1 MARIQYQRAAQAG
14 GYRPLQVDERNI
26 ARMREETA
34 RQIDGMRQAAQAEIQ
49 SRRDIAQSMKEDAAY
64 TARAEER
71 NFQIQTAN
79 SNRQIQGLQ
88 AQANRDRQQAAINRE
103 ATETIFKT
111 ISSFSA
117 TASEYVTKLN
127 QQKEDEQFEEDANT
141 ESTVDEA
148 IGDRTVELAMREA
161 DLNALQGIEEAE
173 ANGADPVIASQMKSQ
188 SSALGFDAT
197 AGDFYRYGKT
207 LHPDSRNK
215 YIEGLETAKG
225 APLSYEEKRDAVGR
239 YRSILFKNLKN
250 AGISSRFVKRITGL
264 INQSDDA
271 YLTQIRNQ
279 KKIEDDS
286 ITTERALTNVLQA
299 APDRLQDVFTTSFR
313 YLSSVNPNRSQV
325 LDLLQNKVFTATD
338 GKGNFVL
345 TGEQIAQLKFYGEG
359 LPAEGI
365 TFADK
370 YSDSKGNPTGRYAE
384 LLSERVKIQN
394 QFRQQQI
401 QADKLSEA
409 ELEDTLARAVMENP
423 TVERLEEAQR
433 MFVATA
439 LRESPKLA
447 IIEKSLT
454 YTAQHKQNI
463 ISSVSKLRDFEL
475 TPEIVAAAVDAN
487 PTDGAKI
494 KARYDAYN
502 AKWKSESYK
511 DAVKSVETVVSGTT
525 SFGTT
530 KAAEAGALPM
540 IANLKAELRNR
551 TAMYE
556 PALGFEAA
564 HQKAAGELANEY
576 RNGYRNKDS
585 KFYRKV
591 SRNGTVSYPNLPVGN
606 VSAAERT
613 KRDITDLRTSVK
625 TLGVEGVLDTPLS
638 VTSAERLDYIKKNFY
653 KDTFKPTPKEL
664 AFIGMTKG
672 MPLHEAYNRFFEANG
687 DSFRLNSPLRLN
699 GKEVTLTPEDQK
711 VLGDP
716 TKGPQ
721 AKLAVINRILNPGMF
736 QSAATMRAGSPFL
749 VYTSGNIGPT
759 STGQHLDV
767 KQVGGGQFPTTALDE
782 YIEVDDPE
790 LGVVPLSRV
799 PITGDFASHT
809 ARGSHGID
817 YGLYEGTKIYAKNGA
832 RVISNTPT
840 EHGDKLL
847 IQLPN
852 GKQYTFLHGTAA
864 K

>member
-1 MARIQYQRAAQAG
+1 MARLQYQGAARAG
-14 GYRPLQVDERNI
+14 GYRPQQVDERNI
-26 ARMREETA
+26 ARMREEAA
-34 RQIDGMRQAAQAEIQ
+34 RQIEGMRQVANAEIE
-49 SRRDIAQSMKEDAAY
+49 SRREVARAMKENAEY
-64 TARAEER
+64 TRSAKEK
-71 NFQIQTAN
+71 NYQIQTAN
-79 SNRQIQGLQ
+79 TRREIDGLQ
-88 AQANRDRQQAAINRE
+88 AQAVRDQNQAALNQK
-103 ATETIFKT
+103 ATESIFNSISNLSETAAKYVKT
-111 ISSFSA
+111 KAEAQAYEDYKNGYFQQTDEKTSIYQTLTDVTLREKSLEYNAKLEEAKRLGQNPKVIAELQSQNPALLKDRTTGEISRFLDYELEDYINNNIKKRREELGGRLLSSDE
-117 TASEYVTKLN
+117 TKQVLSESWDQVYSILYQNNLSSEYVKPHL
-127 QQKEDEQFEEDANT
+127 QKALQRDRARL
-141 ESTVDEA
+141 SLVDE
-148 IGDRTVELAMREA
+148 RE
-161 DLNALQGIEEAE
+161 
-173 ANGADPVIASQMKSQ
+173 
-188 SSALGFDAT
+188 
-197 AGDFYRYGKT
+197 
-207 LHPDSRNK
+207 
-215 YIEGLETAKG
+215 
-225 APLSYEEKRDAVGR
+225 
-239 YRSILFKNLKN
+239 
-250 AGISSRFVKRITGL
+250 
-264 INQSDDA
+264 
-271 YLTQIRNQ
+271 
-279 KKIEDDS
+279 
-286 ITTERALTNVLQA
+286 TTEYNEITSETALTNILQA
-299 APDRLQDVFTTSFR
+299 SPEDRQKVWAVSWPI
-313 YLSSVNPNRSQV
+313 LSGLKGPAKAWELVQ
-325 LDLLQNKVFTATD
+325 QKVFTAQNPKT
-338 GKGNFVL
+338 GQFYL
-345 TGEQIAQLKFYGEG
+345 TEEEIAQLPIHIPGEKSTTFGEKF
-359 LPAEGI
+359 
-365 TFADK
+365 
-370 YSDSKGNPTGRYAE
+370 SKNGVPIGRYAE
-384 LLSERVKIQN
+384 VLSDRIKLDLQY
-394 QFRQQQI
+394 RQQQ
-401 QADKLSEA
+401 QAADKISNA
-409 ELEDTLARAVMENP
+409 ELEEQLFQAFQSNP
-423 TVERLEEAQR
+423 TSANAEQSQRMYVSVTGKESPMLANAAKYLTYEAQHR
-433 MFVATA
+433 QRI
-439 LRESPKLA
+439 LSG
-447 IIEKSLT
+447 
-454 YTAQHKQNI
+454 
-463 ISSVSKLRDFEL
+463 VSKLRDFEL
-475 TPEIVAAAVDAN
+475 TPEIVAAAVAAN

-540 IANLKAELRNR
+540 IANLQAELRNR

-556 PALGFEAA
+556 PTLGFEAA

-606 VSAAERT
+606 VSAAEQT
-613 KRDITDLRTSVK
+613 KRDITGLRTSVK

-699 GKEVTLTPEDQK
+699 GQEVTLTPEDQK
-711 VLGDP
+711 ILGDP

-721 AKLAVINRILNPGMF
+721 AKLAVINRIINPGMF

-809 ARGSHGID
+809 RRGSHGID

>member
-1 MARIQYQRAAQAG
+1 MARIQYQGFAKAG
-14 GYRPLQVDERNI
+14 SYRPQQVDERNI
-26 ARMREETA
+26 ARIREETA
-34 RQIDGMRQAAQAEIQ
+34 RQVEGMRQAANAEIE
-49 SRRDIAQSMKEDAAY
+49 SRREVARAMQEDAAY

-71 NFQIQTAN
+71 NFQIQTQN
-79 SNRQIQGLQ
+79 SQRQITGLQ
-88 AQANRDRQQAAINRE
+88 AQAQRDVAQYNANAKATQSIFESIASFSKSAATIATQIQEEQTKQRRKKEKDKARKGKTSADIVAENTAKKWDLAAI
-103 ATETIFKT
+103 
-111 ISSFSA
+111 SA
-117 TASEYVTKLN
+117 NQNASINAAVANGSSEYVGEKLKNETN
-127 QQKEDEQFEEDANT
+127 QAIAVDIT
-141 ESTVDEA
+141 EGGIYQLFDRRYETVLRKRVE
-148 IGDRTVELAMREA
+148 TVEQALERRLSPEELILEIDKFRGQLREDLGLDKFDEEFLRPALERA
-161 DLNALQGIEEAE
+161 DSVERSF
-173 ANGADPVIASQMKSQ
+173 IATRQREFID
-188 SSALGFDAT
+188 SS
-197 AGDFYRYGKT
+197 
-207 LHPDSRNK
+207 
-215 YIEGLETAKG
+215 
-225 APLSYEEKRDAVGR
+225 
-239 YRSILFKNLKN
+239 KNN
-250 AGISSRFVKRITGL
+250 RR
-264 INQSDDA
+264 
-271 YLTQIRNQ
+271 
-279 KKIEDDS
+279 
-286 ITTERALTNVLQA
+286 ERALANPLNASPENFNRVVLN
-299 APDRLQDVFTTSFR
+299 T
-313 YLSSVNPNRSQV
+313 YIEV
-325 LDLLQNKVFTATD
+325 LDTYDGDKTKTWDDLQKKVFNETD
-338 GKGNFVL
+338 EKGDFIIPI
-345 TGEQIAQLKFYGEG
+345 EQIAQYPIYTEPGKPPELFGEKFKK
-359 LPAEGI
+359 
-365 TFADK
+365 TRFADIQK
-370 YSDSKGNPTGRYAE
+370 
-384 LLSERVKIQN
+384 ERIKIQN
-394 QFRQQQI
+394 QYRQQQI
-401 QADKLSEA
+401 QADKLSEI
-409 ELEDTLARAVMENP
+409 ELEDTLARAVLENP
-423 TVERLEEAQR
+423 TVERLEEAKR

-447 IIEKSLT
+447 VIEKSLT

-463 ISSVSKLRDFEL
+463 ISGISKLRDFEL
-475 TPEIVAAAVDAN
+475 TPEIVAAAVEAN

-502 AKWKSESYK
+502 AKWKSDGYT

-530 KAAEAGALPM
+530 KAAKAGARPA
-540 IANLKAELRNR
+540 IGYLKAELRNR

-556 PALGFEAA
+556 PTLGFEAA
-564 HQKAAGELANEY
+564 HQKAAAELANEY
-576 RNGYRNKDS
+576 SNGYRNKDS
-585 KFYRKV
+585 KFYREV
-591 SRNGTVSYPNLPVGN
+591 NRNGTVSYPNLPVGN
-606 VSAAERT
+606 VSAAEQT

-625 TLGVEGVLDTPLS
+625 TIGVEGVLDTPLS

-653 KDTFKPTPKEL
+653 KDDFKPTSKEL

-699 GKEVTLTPEDQK
+699 GQEVTLTPEDQK

-721 AKLAVINRILNPGMF
+721 AKLAVINRIINPGMF

-749 VYTSGNIGPT
+749 VYTSGNEGPT

-767 KQVGGGQFPTTALDE
+767 KQVGGGEFPTTALDQ

-809 ARGSHGID
+809 RRGSHGID

>member
-1 MARIQYQRAAQAG
+1 MARIQYQRAAKAG
-14 GYRPLQVDERNI
+14 GYRPQQVDERNI
-26 ARMREETA
+26 ARLREETA
-34 RQIDGMRQAAQAEIQ
+34 RQIEGMRQAANAEIE
-49 SRRDIAQSMKEDAAY
+49 SRREVARAMKENAAY
-64 TARAEER
+64 TKGAEER
-71 NFQIQTAN
+71 NFQIQTQN
-79 SNRQIQGLQ
+79 TNREIAGLQ
-88 AQANRDRQQAAINRE
+88 AKAQRDVAQYNANAKATQSIFESISSLSKSAGGIVNQIQE
-103 ATETIFKT
+103 AQEQTETNEQRLDLEKNGLSFQEQLDRDLKEKLLNIASVDINSAVDINNARGGDRVAGAKAREGDPGTNYRANKVQLNYIVGEYRQRELQKHLQSLREQGKLLTLEDQYKAVSDFNNAFYNLPVFKGVDPKIYAGALQKAKEFDNKIFAGARRDDEEHRNNRLSEKLIST
-111 ISSFSA
+111 IQFSSA
-117 TASEYVTKLN
+117 EDLN
-127 QQKEDEQFEEDANT
+127 QNVLASFPILNSLYNSPKVALDKIQTALNT
-141 ESTVDEA
+141 KKADGSYRFTVD
-148 IGDRTVELAMREA
+148 
-161 DLNALQGIEEAE
+161 QAE
-173 ANGADPVIASQMKSQ
+173 NVQFIYEGKPV
-188 SSALGFDAT
+188 
-197 AGDFYRYGKT
+197 T
-207 LHPDSRNK
+207 LKDK
-215 YIEGLETAKG
+215 W
-225 APLSYEEKRDAVGR
+225 
-239 YRSILFKNLKN
+239 
-250 AGISSRFVKRITGL
+250 
-264 INQSDDA
+264 
-271 YLTQIRNQ
+271 
-279 KKIEDDS
+279 
-286 ITTERALTNVLQA
+286 
-299 APDRLQDVFTTSFR
+299 
-313 YLSSVNPNRSQV
+313 PNRAF
-325 LDLLQNKVFTATD
+325 DLRQERLRQDN
-338 GKGNFVL
+338 
-345 TGEQIAQLKFYGEG
+345 QQRQL
-359 LPAEGI
+359 
-365 TFADK
+365 
-370 YSDSKGNPTGRYAE
+370 
-384 LLSERVKIQN
+384 
-394 QFRQQQI
+394 QI

-447 IIEKSLT
+447 VIEKSLT

-463 ISSVSKLRDFEL
+463 IKGVSKLRDFEL

-556 PALGFEAA
+556 PTLGFEAA

-606 VSAAERT
+606 VSAAEQT
-613 KRDITDLRTSVK
+613 KRDITGLRTSVK
-625 TLGVEGVLDTPLS
+625 TLGIEGVLDTPLS

-653 KDTFKPTPKEL
+653 KDDFKPTPKEL

-711 VLGDP
+711 ILGDP

-736 QSAATMRAGSPFL
+736 QSAASMRAGSPFL
-749 VYTSGNIGPT
+749 VYISGNIGPT

-767 KQVGGGQFPTTALDE
+767 KQVGGGQFPTTALDQ
-782 YIEVDDPE
+782 YIEVADPE

>member
-1 MARIQYQRAAQAG
+1 MARLQYQGAARAG
-14 GYRPLQVDERNI
+14 GYRPQQVDERNI
-26 ARMREETA
+26 ARMREEAA
-34 RQIDGMRQAAQAEIQ
+34 RQIEGMRQVANAEIE
-49 SRRDIAQSMKEDAAY
+49 SRREVARAMKENAAY
-64 TARAEER
+64 TRGAEEK
-71 NFQIQTAN
+71 NYQIQTAN
-79 SNRQIQGLQ
+79 TRREIDGLQ
-88 AQANRDRQQAAINRE
+88 AQAVRDQNQAALNQK
-103 ATETIFKT
+103 ATESIFNSISNLSETAAKYVKT
-111 ISSFSA
+111 KAEAQAYEDYKNGYFQQTDEKTSIYQTLTDVTLREKSLEYNAKLEEAKRLGQNPKVIAELQSQNPALLKDRTTGEISRFLDYELEDYINNNIKKRREELGGRLLSSDE
-117 TASEYVTKLN
+117 TKQVLSESWDQVYSILYQNNLSSEYVKPHL
-127 QQKEDEQFEEDANT
+127 QK
-141 ESTVDEA
+141 
-148 IGDRTVELAMREA
+148 
-161 DLNALQGIEEAE
+161 ALQRDRA
-173 ANGADPVIASQMKSQ
+173 
-188 SSALGFDAT
+188 
-197 AGDFYRYGKT
+197 R
-207 LHPDSRNK
+207 
-215 YIEGLETAKG
+215 
-225 APLSYEEKRDAVGR
+225 LSLVDQRE
-239 YRSILFKNLKN
+239 
-250 AGISSRFVKRITGL
+250 
-264 INQSDDA
+264 
-271 YLTQIRNQ
+271 
-279 KKIEDDS
+279 
-286 ITTERALTNVLQA
+286 TTEYNEITSETALTNVLQSS
-299 APDRLQDVFTTSFR
+299 PEDRQKVWAVSWPI
-313 YLSSVNPNRSQV
+313 LSGLHGPAKAWELVQ
-325 LDLLQNKVFTATD
+325 QKVFTAQNPKT
-338 GKGNFVL
+338 GQFYL
-345 TGEQIAQLKFYGEG
+345 TEEEIAQLPIHIPGEKSTTFGEKF
-359 LPAEGI
+359 
-365 TFADK
+365 
-370 YSDSKGNPTGRYAE
+370 SKNGVPIGRYAE
-384 LLSERVKIQN
+384 VLSDRIKLDLQY
-394 QFRQQQI
+394 RQQQ
-401 QADKLSEA
+401 QAADKISNA
-409 ELEDTLARAVMENP
+409 ELEEQLFQAFQSNP
-423 TVERLEEAQR
+423 TSANAEQSQRMYVSVTGKESPMLANAAKYLTYEAQHR
-433 MFVATA
+433 QRI
-439 LRESPKLA
+439 LSG
-447 IIEKSLT
+447 
-454 YTAQHKQNI
+454 
-463 ISSVSKLRDFEL
+463 VSKLRDFEL

-556 PALGFEAA
+556 PTLGFEAA

-585 KFYRKV
+585 KYYRKV

-606 VSAAERT
+606 VSAAEQT
-613 KRDITDLRTSVK
+613 KRDITGLRTSVK

-653 KDTFKPTPKEL
+653 KDDFKPTPKEL

-699 GKEVTLTPEDQK
+699 GQEVTLTPEDQK
-711 VLGDP
+711 ILGDP

-721 AKLAVINRILNPGMF
+721 AKLAVINRIINPGMF

-790 LGVVPLSRV
+790 LGVVPLSQV

>member
-1 MARIQYQRAAQAG
+1 
-14 GYRPLQVDERNI
+14 
-26 ARMREETA
+26 
-34 RQIDGMRQAAQAEIQ
+34 
-49 SRRDIAQSMKEDAAY
+49 
-64 TARAEER
+64 
-71 NFQIQTAN
+71 
-79 SNRQIQGLQ
+79 
-88 AQANRDRQQAAINRE
+88 
-103 ATETIFKT
+103 
-111 ISSFSA
+111 
-117 TASEYVTKLN
+117 
-127 QQKEDEQFEEDANT
+127 
-141 ESTVDEA
+141 
-148 IGDRTVELAMREA
+148 
-161 DLNALQGIEEAE
+161 
-173 ANGADPVIASQMKSQ
+173 
-188 SSALGFDAT
+188 
-197 AGDFYRYGKT
+197 
-207 LHPDSRNK
+207 
-215 YIEGLETAKG
+215 
-225 APLSYEEKRDAVGR
+225 
-239 YRSILFKNLKN
+239 
-250 AGISSRFVKRITGL
+250 
-264 INQSDDA
+264 
-271 YLTQIRNQ
+271 
-279 KKIEDDS
+279 
-286 ITTERALTNVLQA
+286 
-299 APDRLQDVFTTSFR
+299 
-313 YLSSVNPNRSQV
+313 
-325 LDLLQNKVFTATD
+325 
-338 GKGNFVL
+338 
-345 TGEQIAQLKFYGEG
+345 
-359 LPAEGI
+359 
-365 TFADK
+365 
-370 YSDSKGNPTGRYAE
+370 
-384 LLSERVKIQN
+384 
-394 QFRQQQI
+394 
-401 QADKLSEA
+401 
-409 ELEDTLARAVMENP
+409 
-423 TVERLEEAQR
+423 
-433 MFVATA
+433 

-447 IIEKSLT
+447 VIEKSLT

-463 ISSVSKLRDFEL
+463 IKGVSKLRDFEL

-556 PALGFEAA
+556 PTLGFEAA

-606 VSAAERT
+606 VSAAEQT
-613 KRDITDLRTSVK
+613 KRDITGLRTSVK

-699 GKEVTLTPEDQK
+699 GQEVTLTPEDQK
-711 VLGDP
+711 ILGDP

-721 AKLAVINRILNPGMF
+721 AKLAVINRIINPGMF

-767 KQVGGGQFPTTALDE
+767 KQVGGGQFPTNALDE

-809 ARGSHGID
+809 RRGSHGID

>member
-1 MARIQYQRAAQAG
+1 MARIQYQRAAKAG
-14 GYRPLQVDERNI
+14 GYRPQQVDERNI
-26 ARMREETA
+26 ARLREETA
-34 RQIDGMRQAAQAEIQ
+34 RQIEGMRQAANAEIE
-49 SRRDIAQSMKEDAAY
+49 SRREVARSMREDAAY

-71 NFQIQTAN
+71 NFQIQTQN
-79 SNRQIQGLQ
+79 SQRELAGLQ
-88 AQANRDRQQAAINRE
+88 AQAQRDVAQYNANAK
-103 ATETIFKT
+103 ATQSIFES
-111 ISSFSA
+111 ISSFSS
-117 TASEYVTKLN
+117 TAGKIAGQIQE
-127 QQKEDEQFEEDANT
+127 QKNEETFVQDSLKETDKDEKFRERAQ
-141 ESTVDEA
+141 
-148 IGDRTVELAMREA
+148 ELALREY
-161 DLNALQGIEEAE
+161 DLNKLQAIEEAE
-173 ANGADPVIASQMKSQ
+173 LTDADKVILANLKSQ
-188 SSALGFDAT
+188 STALNFDAT
-197 AGDFYRYGKT
+197 AGEIYQYT
-207 LHPDSRNK
+207 SRQHKDGLNAHVK
-215 YIEGLETAKG
+215 AIEQQLGR
-225 APLSYEEKRDAVGR
+225 PLTYEEKKQELSNYTGVV
-239 YRSILFKNLKN
+239 LQLVKN
-250 AGISSRFVKRITGL
+250 AGLSSKYARRVIEGITQHDTGWL
-264 INQSDDA
+264 NTA
-271 YLTQIRNQ
+271 YNQ
-279 KKIEDDS
+279 KKQEDDE
-286 ITTERALTNVLQA
+286 ITLDRSLTNVQQA
-299 APDRLQDVFTTSFR
+299 DPANLNNVWITSYRYAKSIVGPTRALDLFQQKVFNVQDPKTGEFLRSEDEIANLPVFT
-313 YLSSVNPNRSQV
+313 
-325 LDLLQNKVFTATD
+325 D
-338 GKGNFVL
+338 KGELV
-345 TGEQIAQLKFYGEG
+345 
-359 LPAEGI
+359 P
-365 TFADK
+365 FAKK
-370 YSDSKGNPTGRYAE
+370 YSDKQGRPTGRWAE
-384 LLSERVKIQN
+384 ILSERVKLQN

-401 QADKLSEA
+401 QSDKLSEA
-409 ELEDTLARAVMENP
+409 ELEDTLARSVMENP

-433 MFVATA
+433 MFTATA

-447 IIEKSLT
+447 VIERSLT

-463 ISSVSKLRDFEL
+463 IKGVSKLRDFEL

-494 KARYDAYN
+494 KARYEAYN

-556 PALGFEAA
+556 PTLGFEAA

-606 VSAAERT
+606 VSPGEQV
-613 KRDITDLRTSVK
+613 KREVDDLRKFVK
-625 TLGVEGVLDTPLS
+625 AVKVEGVLDTPLS

-699 GKEVTLTPEDQK
+699 GQEVTLTPEDQK
-711 VLGDP
+711 ILGDP

-721 AKLAVINRILNPGMF
+721 AKLAVINRIINPGMF

-767 KQVGGGQFPTTALDE
+767 KQVGGGQFPTNALDE

-809 ARGSHGID
+809 RRGSHGID

>member
-14 GYRPLQVDERNI
+14 GYRPQQVDERNI

-34 RQIDGMRQAAQAEIQ
+34 RQIEGMRQAANAEIE
-49 SRRDIAQSMKEDAAY
+49 SRREVARSMKEDAAY
-64 TARAEER
+64 TKAAEEK

-88 AQANRDRQQAAINRE
+88 AQAARDQQQFNINAKE
-103 ATETIFKT
+103 TESIFKS
-111 ISSFSA
+111 ISSLSKSA
-117 TASEYVTKLN
+117 SEIAADIQEQQDKERRKKEKNAARKGKTAADLAAESIANKWKLSAISANQTASINTAVANGSSEYVGEKLKNEAN
-127 QQKEDEQFEEDANT
+127 QAVAVDITEGEIYQLFHSRYEGPLRQRLDNVERELGRRLEPEEYILEIDRYRGQLNEDLRLDRFDDEFLRPAFERADAVERNLIATRQQEFIESSKNNRRERALGNPLNASPENFNRVLLNT
-141 ESTVDEA
+141 YVEVLDTYN
-148 IGDRTVELAMREA
+148 GDRTKTWD
-161 DLNALQGIEEAE
+161 DL
-173 ANGADPVIASQMKSQ
+173 
-188 SSALGFDAT
+188 
-197 AGDFYRYGKT
+197 
-207 LHPDSRNK
+207 
-215 YIEGLETAKG
+215 
-225 APLSYEEKRDAVGR
+225 EK
-239 YRSILFKNLKN
+239 
-250 AGISSRFVKRITGL
+250 
-264 INQSDDA
+264 
-271 YLTQIRNQ
+271 
-279 KKIEDDS
+279 
-286 ITTERALTNVLQA
+286 
-299 APDRLQDVFTTSFR
+299 
-313 YLSSVNPNRSQV
+313 
-325 LDLLQNKVFTATD
+325 KVFNQTD
-338 GKGNFVL
+338 DKGNFIIPI
-345 TGEQIAQLKFYGEG
+345 EQIAQYPIYTEPGKAPELFGEKFKNTRFANILK
-359 LPAEGI
+359 
-365 TFADK
+365 
-370 YSDSKGNPTGRYAE
+370 
-384 LLSERVKIQN
+384 ERVRIQN
-394 QFRQQQI
+394 EARQQQI

-433 MFVATA
+433 MFVTTA

-447 IIEKSLT
+447 VIEKSLT

-487 PTDGAKI
+487 PTDGAKV

-502 AKWKSESYK
+502 AKWKSEGYK
-511 DAVKSVETVVSGTT
+511 DSTKSVETVVSGTT

-556 PALGFEAA
+556 PTLGFEAA

-576 RNGYRNKDS
+576 RDGYRNKDS

-606 VSAAERT
+606 ISSGEQV
-613 KRDITDLRTSVK
+613 KREVDALRKFVK
-625 TLGVEGVLDTPLS
+625 TAKVEGVLNTPLS

-653 KDTFKPTPKEL
+653 KDDFKPTPKEL

-699 GKEVTLTPEDQK
+699 GQEVTLTPEDQK
-711 VLGDP
+711 ILGDP

-721 AKLAVINRILNPGMF
+721 AKLAVINRIINPGMF

-767 KQVGGGQFPTTALDE
+767 KQVGGGQFPTTALDQ